1 MQVDPSVSAAVHNVA
16 ALYNKAR
23 QDFAG
28 YYRAALQY
36 LCFVSIEDL
45 PLDDRIA
52 LARDI
57 SLAALLG
64 DSIYSFAELLLH
76 PVVRFYPI
84 QFLEVLLCA
93 YGVYFGCHS
102 RDPAK
107 QGASHSMVRAQV
119 NCSS

>member
-16 ALYNKAR
+16 ALFAKAR
-23 QDFAG
+23 QDFSG

-36 LCFVSIEDL
+36 LCYMSVDDL
-45 PLDDRIA
+45 PKDDQIV

-76 PVVRFYPI
+76 PVVCLDPLAVDLHTTRPAHSSSGI
-84 QFLEVLLCA
+84 HILL
-93 YGVYFGCHS
+93 
-102 RDPAK
+102 R
-107 QGASHSMVRAQV
+107 M
-119 NCSS
+119 